1 MLGHLSFS
9 SAAMLMALG
18 ASTPLL
24 ADGHG
29 HHHGHDGAVVVTDV
43 RGALPVREVT
53 VRDVQVRP
61 VVVRP
66 AGPRPAVAPRPEVP
80 RPVLPDVI
88 SRPQQ
93 SAYPQSSYPQSSYRH
108 TNGYA
113 GHGRRSYYVFSPRF
127 NIGTGLLVGY
137 PVAYPY
143 PYAYPFIYDPTP
155 YPDPGYQ
162 TPSSAPA
169 MTPPPGTTSSNLGGV
184 APAPPLSTPIEC
196 GVDPAASM
204 PCGGV
209 SFDVFPGDAQVSV
222 EGVFVGT
229 VDSFSPT
236 RPPLVLAPGQHYF
249 ELRLP
254 GYQSVVFEATVNAGE
269 VIPYQGTLE
278 PLRTR

>member
-1 MLGHLSFS
+1 MKGPLWFS
-9 SAAMLMALG
+9 SFATLMALS
-18 ASTPLL
+18 AAIPAL
-24 ADGHG
+24 ADDQG
-29 HHHGHDGAVVVTDV
+29 HHHKRDGEVVVAEV
-43 RGALPVREVT
+43 QGALPVREVT

-61 VVVRP
+61 AVVRP
-66 AGPRPAVAPRPEVP
+66 VRPRPSVALRPEVP

-93 SAYPQSSYPQSSYRH
+93 SAYPRATYRQP
-108 TNGYA
+108 TSGDTRRD
-113 GHGRRSYYVFSPRF
+113 RRSYYVFSPRF

-143 PYAYPFIYDPTP
+143 PYAYPFLYEPTP
-155 YPDPGYQ
+155 YPAYPA
-162 TPSSAPA
+162 PSSSLP
-169 MTPPPGTTSSNLGGV
+169 M
-184 APAPPLSTPIEC
+184 PAPPGITYSNAPTGGVNPAAAINTPLDC
-196 GVDPAASM
+196 GVDPNAST

-229 VDSFSPT
+229 VDGFSPS
-236 RPPLVLAPGQHYF
+236 RPPLVLSPGQHYI
-249 ELRLP
+249 EIRMP
-254 GYQSVVFEATVNAGE
+254 GYRTEVFETTVNAGE

>member
-1 MLGHLSFS
+1 
-9 SAAMLMALG
+9 MLMALA
-18 ASTPLL
+18 ASVPAL
-24 ADGHG
+24 ADDHR
-29 HHHGHDGAVVVTDV
+29 HHHGRDGAVVVTEV
-43 RGALPVREVT
+43 QGALPVRAVV

-66 AGPRPAVAPRPEVP
+66 AGPRPAVAPRSEVP
-80 RPVLPDVI
+80 RPFLPDVI

-93 SAYPQSSYPQSSYRH
+93 SAYRQANYPR
-108 TNGYA
+108 
-113 GHGRRSYYVFSPRF
+113 GRRSYYVFSPRF

-143 PYAYPFIYDPTP
+143 PYVYPFLYEPYP
-155 YPDPGYQ
+155 AYPDPGYSS
-162 TPSSAPA
+162 PSSSPSMSASPRP
-169 MTPPPGTTSSNLGGV
+169 MYSNMGGV
-184 APAPPLSTPIEC
+184 TAAPPLNTPIDC
-196 GVDPAASM
+196 GVDPNAST

-229 VDSFSPT
+229 VDSFSAT
-236 RPPLVLAPGQHYF
+236 RPPLVLSPGRHYF

-254 GYQSVVFEATVNAGE
+254 GYQSVVFEADVNAGE